1 MLRIN
6 SLFVKIL
13 GLTLSGILIASI
25 ILTFASTSIS
35 ERLLLDQVVSNAST
49 NLNFVKD
56 DLSDYSD
63 DIVNAILEINSSQEF
78 KDYVTKPTVTEL
90 DHLNLVMK
98 LGKYLTT
105 YNQFLYPKNSHIIV
119 SGMPNTAGRHY
130 SSNAIKWDK
139 VPKDIVE
146 RYMVV
151 DGTIPNRILYNSS
164 QDLFDNTVRYEHYI
178 FATKPLLDS
187 TSDKMYGYAVVIIDE
202 MNIQRK
208 YRQYVTKGT
217 EISLISSAG
226 IILSSS
232 DKSTVSTKDLNLLML
247 AKKAQMASNGII
259 SNTLNKETYI
269 SIYLPIYDAYLFEEI
284 DQLTAFAPL
293 YNIGNT
299 IVKVVIIV
307 LLISML
313 FVYWISRRITRPLYT
328 LVDTMHK
335 SKGSDLKQHHN
346 DTKGSYE
353 TNVLSGAYNDLVHEI
368 DHHVG
373 NLILEQKLRRKADL
387 TALQMQI
394 NPHFLY
400 NTLSSIKYLAR
411 MQRNDQVDHTID
423 SLISMLQSTIGS
435 TEDQVTIE
443 TEIETLKH
451 YVYINQVRYGEHFK
465 VNYQISDDCLQLS
478 VPKLIVQPFVENAF
492 FHGFAGLA
500 SGNINIF
507 VIKQDNLL
515 IIEIMDDG
523 IGMIVSDN
531 LETPKRQQLSGI
543 GIRNV
548 DDRIRLLF
556 GGDYG
561 VTIQS
566 ELGYGTAIKIILP
579 VSS

>member
-13 GLTLSGILIASI
+13 GLTLSGILIVSI
-25 ILTFASTSIS
+25 ILTFASSNIS

-56 DLSDYSD
+56 DLLDYSD
-63 DIVNAILEINSSQEF
+63 DIVNSILQINSSHEF
-78 KDYVTKPTVTEL
+78 RDYIAKPAATEL

-98 LGKYLTT
+98 LGTYIDT
-105 YNQFLYPKNSHIIV
+105 YNQYLYPENSQTIV
-119 SGMPNTAGRHY
+119 SGMPDTAGRHY
-130 SSNAIKWDK
+130 SSNALKWDK

-146 RYMVV
+146 RYMTV

-187 TSDKMYGYAVVIIDE
+187 TSNRMYGYVVVILDE
-202 MNIQRK
+202 MNIQSK
-208 YRQYVTKGT
+208 YAQYATEGT

-226 IILSSS
+226 VILSSS
-232 DKSTVSTKDLNLLML
+232 DKSTVSKKDLNLLTL
-247 AKKAQMASNGII
+247 AKKAQMESNGII
-259 SNTLNKETYI
+259 SNTENKQTYI

-293 YNIGNT
+293 YNIANT
-299 IVKVVIIV
+299 IIKVVIIV

-313 FVYWISRRITRPLYT
+313 FVYWISRRITRPLYA
-328 LVDTMHK
+328 LVDTMQE
-335 SKGSDLKQHHN
+335 SKGHDLKQHHT

-368 DHHVG
+368 DHHVD

-411 MQRNDQVDHTID
+411 MQRSGQVDQTID
-423 SLISMLQSTIGS
+423 SLISMLQSTMGS

-443 TEIETLKH
+443 TEMETLKH

-465 VNYQISDDCLQLS
+465 VHYQISDDCLQLS
-478 VPKLIVQPFVENAF
+478 VPKLIVQPFVENSF
-492 FHGFAGLA
+492 FHAFAGLA

-507 VIKQDNLL
+507 VIKQDHLL

-531 LETPKRQQLSGI
+531 LDTPKRHHLSGI

-566 ELGYGTAIKIILP
+566 ELGYGTAVKIILP
-579 VSS
+579 AST